1 MFVKNSPSTKNNIKT
16 TAWFSQSPQK
26 KTYCLIFKFHLK
38 LPYLILQS
46 QGTAVAGIDTVA
58 TGIVSFR
65 AAGGAGAA
73 GAAGGAA
80 RLPET
85 ATPLEG
91 STVARKDSGSKR
103 NIWRFSLQTKWR
115 IEAKSNESLG
125 RQFRISIYKIVAD
138 NMSIG
143 MFFVSDLGGNK
154 NTPPSR
160 TSKH

>member
-1 MFVKNSPSTKNNIKT
+1 MEPENHTFEKENHLPNLHFLASMLVFGGKN
-16 TAWFSQSPQK
+16 
-26 KTYCLIFKFHLK
+26 
-38 LPYLILQS
+38 LILQS

-65 AAGGAGAA
+65 AGGAGAA

-103 NIWRFSLQTKWR
+103 NI
-115 IEAKSNESLG
+115 
-125 RQFRISIYKIVAD
+125 
-138 NMSIG
+138 
-143 MFFVSDLGGNK
+143 
-154 NTPPSR
+154 
-160 TSKH
+160 

>member
-1 MFVKNSPSTKNNIKT
+1 MHPLKGRLTSRLTDWLLESKTPRRPGYTYESDVCQKFTFYQKQHQNNRLVFPKSP
-16 TAWFSQSPQK
+16 K

-103 NIWRFSLQTKWR
+103 NI
-115 IEAKSNESLG
+115 
-125 RQFRISIYKIVAD
+125 
-138 NMSIG
+138 
-143 MFFVSDLGGNK
+143 
-154 NTPPSR
+154 
-160 TSKH
+160 